1 MTTREALPKTNEDRK
16 LQNGPPDRELSV
28 RADGIAEPNSD
39 FNRKMGNIWLELLK
53 KAAWYAAVM
62 GLLAGLAAALFFR
75 S

>member
-1 MTTREALPKTNEDRK
+1 MTTSEALPKTSEDRK
-16 LQNGPPDRELSV
+16 LQNGPPDREPSV

-53 KAAWYAAVM
+53 KAALYAAIM
-62 GLLAGLAAALFFR
+62 GLIAGLAVALFFR